1 MKYRTA
7 GKRIVDVII
16 SFAAIVLL
24 SPILI
29 ITIALL
35 FITNKKQV
43 FFRQQRPGRNGKIFH
58 ILKFKTM
65 TDERDKNGYLLP
77 DDQRLTKIGQFIR
90 STSIDELP
98 QLINVLMG
106 DMSIVGPRPLLVEY
120 LPIYNSLQSRRH
132 EVKPGI
138 TGWAQCNGRNS
149 LTWSEKFDL
158 DVWYVDHISFRLDI
172 KIIVMTIG
180 KVIYR
185 SDISSS
191 TSKTMEAFNGK
202 N

>member
-120 LPIYNSLQSRRH
+120 LPLYNSKQSRRH

>member
-35 FITNKKQV
+35 FIANKKQV

-120 LPIYNSLQSRRH
+120 LPLYNSKQSRRH

>member
-43 FFRQQRPGRNGKIFH
+43 FFRQQRPGRNGKIFY

-120 LPIYNSLQSRRH
+120 LPLYNSKQSRRH

>member
-29 ITIALL
+29 ITIVLL
-35 FITNKKQV
+35 FIANKKQV
-43 FFRQQRPGRNGKIFH
+43 FFRQPRPGRSSKIFH

-120 LPIYNSLQSRRH
+120 LPLYNSKQSRRH

-180 KVIYR
+180 KVIHR